1 MNTKGTR
8 KFSVV
13 SVASSPLVVQLI
25 VEGINPRGGMS
36 RSKKLLEFKQLR
48 AVPIAHR
55 FAFLVAFVPFAAGC
69 ALNRSDVK
77 SLRDLGASRIRLD
90 SAIET
95 SIAGLNAIPAHC
107 GPGRDHRVREE
118 EFHVYQVIG
127 RIARAKRERDHDIH
141 IVLEDL
147 DSPRARLI
155 VESDDPDFRGNVKS
169 PYRDRLAVAR
179 HMVDELVAQ
188 SGARELKDLRGI
200 VVRVTGV
207 GFFDLNHFQVGRS
220 RSCIELHPIL
230 AIERVRE

>member
-1 MNTKGTR
+1 
-8 KFSVV
+8 
-13 SVASSPLVVQLI
+13 
-25 VEGINPRGGMS
+25 MS

-55 FAFLVAFVPFAAGC
+55 FAFLVAFVTFAAGC

-95 SIAGLNAIPAHC
+95 SIAALNAIPAHC

-147 DSPRARLI
+147 DNPRARLV

-179 HMVDELVAQ
+179 HMFDELVAQ
-188 SGARELKDLRGI
+188 SGARELNDLRGI

-207 GFFDLNHFQVGRS
+207 GFFDLNHLQVGRS

-230 AIERVRE
+230 AIERVREQAVRHPSPRGPRDRSETTRDES